1 MIFFFRAWKSMFKSG
16 RKNKQ
21 FFQFL
26 FPNYIQIF
34 KTIAKDG
41 LAGQYQL

>member
-1 MIFFFRAWKSMFKSG
+1 MFKPG
-16 RKNKQ
+16 RKSKQ

-34 KTIAKDG
+34 KKMTEDDENIS
-41 LAGQYQL
+41 LAISTVN